1 MLDSLKKNIKKATS
15 SVSEKI
21 DSAQFHLEKNYLDSK
36 NSVSSTIDD
45 GISLAK
51 RTFNT
56 IYNEIE
62 SFKELGISISLI
74 VAPVPTSVFL
84 AILWLKGLNIEEKTD
99 EEEMIAQKK
108 KYEGIIGLLKK
119 YGKIPQTATI
129 KNDYI
134 EMQMDIDD
142 GEVKG
147 KVLEGDY
154 AGMDLVDLNEDQI
167 KNLLAS
173 APDKE
178 TKEILTAWVSYQEKT
193 KSL

>member
-15 SVSEKI
+15 SVSEKM

-134 EMQMDIDD
+134 EMKMDIDD

-147 KVLEGDY
+147 KVLDGDY